1 MLDVVA
7 LGELLIDFAPV
18 STDAAGYPTLAAQPG
33 RRCWKAEPPQNRPRG
48 RIQNTCSNAAGRGT
62 IEVLRAWPRRAAGV
76 KPAGGRS
83 CVP

>member
-18 STDAAGYPTLAAQPG
+18 STDAAG
-33 RRCWKAEPPQNRPRG
+33 G

-76 KPAGGRS
+76 KHAGGRS
-83 CVP
+83 CFP